1 METEQSGNFNTNQ
14 NDQPHQKMNT
24 TNQEM
29 KNMGKKSNK
38 KYNGDG
44 TASLSDSYRA
54 LWWDMKERGYD
65 PETTPLFK

>member
-1 METEQSGNFNTNQ
+1 MKVKTPNKE
-14 NDQPHQKMNT
+14 MNS
-24 TNQEM
+24 
-29 KNMGKKSNK
+29 MGKKSDK

-54 LWWDMKERGYD
+54 LWQDMKDRGYD